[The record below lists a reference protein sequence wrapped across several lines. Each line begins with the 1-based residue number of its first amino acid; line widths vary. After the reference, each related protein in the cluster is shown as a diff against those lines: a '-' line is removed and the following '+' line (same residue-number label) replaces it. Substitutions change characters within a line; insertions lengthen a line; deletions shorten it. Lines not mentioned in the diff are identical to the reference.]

1 MEVFSP
7 YIQALIVGGAVIVAL
22 GLLWRIER

>member
-1 MEVFSP
+1 MAVFLP
-7 YIQALIVGGAVIVAL
+7 YIQALIVGTAVIVAL